1 MLNRTTVIPYLDA
14 IPYYQKDIDNFQIS
28 MVQHR
33 ADYIRVLLLSY
44 YGGVWIDQST
54 IFTQD
59 LSWLLTSNLKQNP
72 DVVNKYGDS
81 LDVLMFTFPEYGSKK
96 IYYH

>member
-54 IFTQD
+54 IFT
-59 LSWLLTSNLKQNP
+59 
-72 DVVNKYGDS
+72 
-81 LDVLMFTFPEYGSKK
+81 
-96 IYYH
+96 